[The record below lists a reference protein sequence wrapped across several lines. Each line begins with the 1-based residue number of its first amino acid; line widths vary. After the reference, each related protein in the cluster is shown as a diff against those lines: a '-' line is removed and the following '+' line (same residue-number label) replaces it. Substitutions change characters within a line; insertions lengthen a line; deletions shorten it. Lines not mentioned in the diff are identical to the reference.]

1 MIRLITLFVLLVG
14 NMVSAQ
20 SKYETGMQ
28 KAFALWGEN
37 KPVEA
42 SALFERI
49 AAIEKDN
56 WLPDYYV
63 SFINTLEAFKT
74 KDKEKLNGLLT
85 KAQAAQDAAMAISPD
100 NPELMVTQCLIYT
113 AWIVYDPMTNGM
125 KYSGKANELYANA
138 LAIAP
143 NNPRVVYSKAE
154 FEIGSAA
161 YFGQDTAP
169 MCKEVERAVAL
180 FATFKPKT
188 AFHPKWGA
196 DRAQE
201 KLAECKK

>member
-1 MIRLITLFVLLVG
+1 MIRLITLFVLFVTTA
-14 NMVSAQ
+14 VTAQ

-28 KAFALWGEN
+28 KAFALWSEN
-37 KPVEA
+37 KPAEA

-49 AAIEKDN
+49 AAVEKDN
-56 WLPDYYV
+56 WLPNYYV

-74 KDKEKLNGLLT
+74 KDKEKLNALLT
-85 KAQAAQDAAMAISPD
+85 KAQQAQDAATVVSPE

-125 KYSGKANELYANA
+125 KYSGEANELYAKA
-138 LAIAP
+138 FVLAP
-143 NNPRVVYSKAE
+143 NNPRVVYNKAE
-154 FEIGSAA
+154 FEIGTAA
-161 YFGQDTAP
+161 FFGQDTSP
-169 MCKEVERAVAL
+169 MCKEVERSVGL
-180 FATFKPKT
+180 FANFKPET

-196 DRAQE
+196 DRAQA

>member
-1 MIRLITLFVLLVG
+1 MIRLITLFVLLVA
-14 NMVSAQ
+14 NAVTAQ

-28 KAFALWGEN
+28 KAFALWTEN
-37 KPVEA
+37 KPTEA
-42 SALFERI
+42 SAQFESI
-49 AAIEKDN
+49 AAVEKGN
-56 WLPDYYV
+56 WLPNYYV

-74 KDKEKLNGLLT
+74 KDNNKLNALLT
-85 KAQAAQDAAMAISPD
+85 KAQSAQDAAMAISPD

-113 AWIVYDPMTNGM
+113 AWIVFDPMVNGRR
-125 KYSGKANELYANA
+125 YSGMVNELYDS
-138 LAIAP
+138 AISLAP

-161 YFGQDTAP
+161 YFGQDTKP
-169 MCKEVERAVAL
+169 MCKEVERAVGL
-180 FATFKPKT
+180 FANFKPET

-196 DRAQE
+196 NRAQA